1 MFECASVC
9 LCAQIDMSRQ
19 HTRKKRELIQA
30 ISHVSCKSIAVNL
43 TTFLRFSIL
52 LEPLLLLTN
61 TLYSWIM
68 LIYFVF
74 ILTT

>member
-1 MFECASVC
+1 
-9 LCAQIDMSRQ
+9 MSRL
-19 HTRKKRELIQA
+19 HNTRKNRELIQA

-52 LEPLLLLTN
+52 LELLLLLTN
-61 TLYSWIM
+61 TFDTLELY
-68 LIYFVF
+68 LLYLVF